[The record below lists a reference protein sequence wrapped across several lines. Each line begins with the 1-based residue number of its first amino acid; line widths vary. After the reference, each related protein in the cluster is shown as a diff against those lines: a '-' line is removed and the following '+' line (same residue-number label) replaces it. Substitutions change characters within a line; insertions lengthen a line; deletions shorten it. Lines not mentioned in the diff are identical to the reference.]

1 MKNMKSMKE
10 ESERSIG
17 KKMEKIE
24 EEKKGRE

>member
-10 ESERSIG
+10 ESERRIG
-17 KKMEKIE
+17 KTMEKIE